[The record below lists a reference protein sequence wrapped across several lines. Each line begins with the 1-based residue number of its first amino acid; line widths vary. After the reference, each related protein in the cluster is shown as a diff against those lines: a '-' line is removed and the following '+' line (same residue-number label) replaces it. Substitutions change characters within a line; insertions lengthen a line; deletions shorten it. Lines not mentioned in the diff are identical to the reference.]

1 MGCCALE
8 GGDAV
13 SAIPIRNLMNC
24 AAQPFRWRQ
33 QEELEMNPKRSKSRH
48 GRKMPMVHPNAAA
61 IDVGATMHMAA
72 VRADRTPEPVRSFGT
87 FTADLHR
94 LVDWFTQCGV
104 ETVVMESTS
113 VYWIP
118 VFELLDARGFTVFLV
133 NARDAKHVPGRKT
146 DVSDAQWLQRLHSY
160 GLLRASFRPKGQ
172 IAELRSYVRQRERLL
187 EYAAS
192 HIQHMQKALTEMN
205 LQLHHVVA
213 DITGATGLRII
224 RAILAG
230 ERDPEALAALRHYSC
245 HSSAETIAKALTG
258 SYRAE
263 HLFALEQALALYT
276 AYREKA
282 SACDVRIE
290 AVLKELSIHR
300 GRDHGAVPPPRRRH
314 RTDQVN
320 ALAFDVRAALFALLG
335 KDITAIDGLGAYLS
349 LKLIAECGDD
359 LSSWPS
365 AKHFTSWL
373 GLAPSNKVSGGK
385 MLSSRTRRSGGRAAA
400 LLRLAAVAVGRT
412 DTALGAFYRRL
423 SSRIGKAKAVTATA
437 RKVAVLF
444 YNAVRHGME
453 YVDPGASSYE
463 TRYRTRVV
471 KSAPACQGIRVC
483 SPALGAQSWCR
494 RFLGIVLQRQLADL
508 GVQRLHV
515 DGRWSR
521 TVAAAGTE
529 HIGSSAFELRF
540 PRCDLIGMDVKLL
553 RQLSQRSIALD
564 GGKRHLRLEG
574 RCVGPARSSLHGRS

>member
-1 MGCCALE
+1 
-8 GGDAV
+8 
-13 SAIPIRNLMNC
+13 
-24 AAQPFRWRQ
+24 
-33 QEELEMNPKRSKSRH
+33 MNPKRSKSTH
-48 GRKMPMVHPNAAA
+48 GRKMPLVHPNAAA

-72 VRADRTPEPVRSFGT
+72 VRADRAPEPVRSFGT

-94 LVDWFTQCGV
+94 LIDWFTQCGV

-118 VFELLDARGFTVFLV
+118 VFELLDARGFTVCLV

-146 DVSDAQWLQRLHSY
+146 DVSDAQWLQRLHSF

-172 IAELRSYVRQRERLL
+172 IAELRSYVRQR
-187 EYAAS
+187 
-192 HIQHMQKALTEMN
+192 
-205 LQLHHVVA
+205 
-213 DITGATGLRII
+213 
-224 RAILAG
+224 
-230 ERDPEALAALRHYSC
+230 
-245 HSSAETIAKALTG
+245 
-258 SYRAE
+258 
-263 HLFALEQALALYT
+263 
-276 AYREKA
+276 
-282 SACDVRIE
+282 
-290 AVLKELSIHR
+290 VLKELSIHR

-373 GLAPSNKVSGGK
+373 GLAPSNKISGGK

-471 KSAPACQGIRVC
+471 NN
-483 SPALGAQSWCR
+483 LHR
-494 RFLGIVLQRQLADL
+494 RAKAFGFVLQPLEPKA
-508 GVQRLHV
+508 G
-515 DGRWSR
+515 
-521 TVAAAGTE
+521 AAV
-529 HIGSSAFELRF
+529 S
-540 PRCDLIGMDVKLL
+540 
-553 RQLSQRSIALD
+553 
-564 GGKRHLRLEG
+564 
-574 RCVGPARSSLHGRS
+574 

>member
-1 MGCCALE
+1 
-8 GGDAV
+8 
-13 SAIPIRNLMNC
+13 MN
-24 AAQPFRWRQ
+24 R
-33 QEELEMNPKRSKSRH
+33 KRSKTKID
-48 GRKMPMVHPNAAA
+48 RKMPMVHPNAAA

-94 LVDWFTQCGV
+94 LVDWFTECGV

-118 VFELLDARGFTVFLV
+118 VFELLDARGFTVFVV
-133 NARDAKHVPGRKT
+133 NARDVKHVPGRKT
-146 DVSDAQWLQRLHSY
+146 DVSDAQWLQRLHSF

-172 IAELRSYVRQRERLL
+172 IAELRAYVRQRERLL

-205 LQLHHVVA
+205 LQLRHVVA

-230 ERDPEALAALRHYSC
+230 ERDPEALAGLRHYSC

-263 HLFALEQALALYT
+263 HLFALEQALSLYD
-276 AYREKA
+276 AYHEKA
-282 SACDVRIE
+282 SACDARIE
-290 AVLKELSIHR
+290 AVLKELSIRH
-300 GRDHGAVPPPRRRH
+300 GRDYGAAPPASRRRN
-314 RTDQVN
+314 RTDQAN
-320 ALAFDVRAALFALLG
+320 ALTFDVRAALFALLG
-335 KDITAIDGLGAYLS
+335 KDVTTIDGLGPYLS

-359 LSSWPS
+359 LSPWPS

-373 GLAPSNKVSGGK
+373 GLAPNNKVSGGK
-385 MLSSRTRRSGGRAAA
+385 MLSSQTRRSGSRAAA
-400 LLRLAAVAVGRT
+400 LLRLAAVTVGRT

-471 KSAPACQGIRVC
+471 NN
-483 SPALGAQSWCR
+483 LHR
-494 RFLGIVLQRQLADL
+494 RAKAFGFVLQPLEPR
-508 GVQRLHV
+508 
-515 DGRWSR
+515 
-521 TVAAAGTE
+521 AGAPV
-529 HIGSSAFELRF
+529 S
-540 PRCDLIGMDVKLL
+540 
-553 RQLSQRSIALD
+553 
-564 GGKRHLRLEG
+564 
-574 RCVGPARSSLHGRS
+574 

>member
-1 MGCCALE
+1 
-8 GGDAV
+8 
-13 SAIPIRNLMNC
+13 
-24 AAQPFRWRQ
+24 
-33 QEELEMNPKRSKSRH
+33 
-48 GRKMPMVHPNAAA
+48 
-61 IDVGATMHMAA
+61 
-72 VRADRTPEPVRSFGT
+72 VRSFGT

-94 LVDWFTQCGV
+94 LVDWFTECGV

-118 VFELLDARGFTVFLV
+118 IFELLDARGFTVFLV

-146 DVSDAQWLQRLHSY
+146 DISDAQWLQRLHSY

-172 IAELRSYVRQRERLL
+172 IAELRAYVRQRERLL

-230 ERDPEALAALRHYSC
+230 ERDPKVLARLRHYSC

-258 SYRAE
+258 SYRSE
-263 HLFALEQALALYT
+263 HLFALEQALALYD
-276 AYREKA
+276 AYHEKA

-290 AVLKELSIHR
+290 AVLKELIIGR
-300 GRDHGAVPPPRRRH
+300 GRSGSAPLPPPLRRR
-314 RTDQVN
+314 RTDQAN
-320 ALAFDVRAALFALLG
+320 ALTFDARAALFGLLG
-335 KDITAIDGLGAYLS
+335 KDITRIDGLGPYLS

-365 AKHFTSWL
+365 AKQFTSWL
-373 GLAPSNKVSGGK
+373 GLAPSNKISGGK

-400 LLRLAAVAVGRT
+400 LLRLAAVTVGRT
-412 DTALGAFYRRL
+412 NTALGAFYRRL
-423 SSRIGKAKAVTATA
+423 SARIGKAKAVTATA

-453 YVDPGASSYE
+453 YVDPGASFYE

-471 KSAPACQGIRVC
+471 NN
-483 SPALGAQSWCR
+483 LHR
-494 RFLGIVLQRQLADL
+494 RAKAFGFVLQPLEPKVG
-508 GVQRLHV
+508 GVV
-515 DGRWSR
+515 S
-521 TVAAAGTE
+521 
-529 HIGSSAFELRF
+529 
-540 PRCDLIGMDVKLL
+540 
-553 RQLSQRSIALD
+553 
-564 GGKRHLRLEG
+564 
-574 RCVGPARSSLHGRS
+574 